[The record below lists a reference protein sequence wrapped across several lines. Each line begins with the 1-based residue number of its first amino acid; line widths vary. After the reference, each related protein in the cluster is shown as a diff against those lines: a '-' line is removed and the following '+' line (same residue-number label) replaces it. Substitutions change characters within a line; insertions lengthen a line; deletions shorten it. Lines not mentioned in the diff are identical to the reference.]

1 MYIKLAVPAT
11 AAFFALGPTR
21 FELHARRP
29 ADSLAM
35 ARFHRPS
42 EDEDDYEYSDLWV
55 RENSLYDY
63 ESGSD
68 DHVYEE
74 LRAATSGPEPSG
86 RRASVRACASAAAVQ
101 PAARGRDRAAA
112 AGTTVAAPAA
122 APARRSSSRAS
133 SRPPRAAAD
142 PPVLRPATR
151 GSSGGAGAVAVG
163 PPRPRA
169 PPGANAVASGRP
181 LAFSAAPKTPKAPWC
196 GPTHAYNRTIFCE
209 AVALVAAE
217 YARQA
222 AASVWDS
229 DPPKSNER
237 LDRMLK
243 SAAIRILVCEGSGL
257 LAAAN
262 DILAARA
269 QRPAAR
275 GSTSGG
281 ESRLRGERARP

>member
-1 MYIKLAVPAT
+1 M
-11 AAFFALGPTR
+11 
-21 FELHARRP
+21 
-29 ADSLAM
+29 
-35 ARFHRPS
+35 
-42 EDEDDYEYSDLWV
+42 
-55 RENSLYDY
+55 
-63 ESGSD
+63 
-68 DHVYEE
+68 
-74 LRAATSGPEPSG
+74 
-86 RRASVRACASAAAVQ
+86 
-101 PAARGRDRAAA
+101 
-112 AGTTVAAPAA
+112 
-122 APARRSSSRAS
+122 
-133 SRPPRAAAD
+133 
-142 PPVLRPATR
+142 
-151 GSSGGAGAVAVG
+151 
-163 PPRPRA
+163 
-169 PPGANAVASGRP
+169 
-181 LAFSAAPKTPKAPWC
+181 
-196 GPTHAYNRTIFCE
+196 
-209 AVALVAAE
+209 AAE

>member
-1 MYIKLAVPAT
+1 
-11 AAFFALGPTR
+11 
-21 FELHARRP
+21 
-29 ADSLAM
+29 M

-42 EDEDDYEYSDLWV
+42 EDEDDYEYSDFWV
-55 RENSLYDY
+55 RENSLYGY
-63 ESGSD
+63 ESDPD

-74 LRAATSGPEPSG
+74 LRAASSAPAPDG
-86 RRASVRACASAAAVQ
+86 RREGRRPRAAVAAIQ
-101 PAARGRDRAAA
+101 PTVRGRERERAAA
-112 AGTTVAAPAA
+112 AAEAAAA
-122 APARRSSSRAS
+122 APARRQSSRAS
-133 SRPPRAAAD
+133 SRPRRAAEAPSPQ
-142 PPVLRPATR
+142 PPAR
-151 GSSGGAGAVAVG
+151 GASVAAAVAA
-163 PPRPRA
+163 PARTRA

-181 LAFSAAPKTPKAPWC
+181 LAFSAAPKTPKSPWC

-243 SAAIRILVCEGSGL
+243 SAAIRILVCEGAGL

-262 DILAARA
+262 DVLAARA
-269 QRPAAR
+269 RRAAR
-275 GSTSGG
+275 AGTGTGTGAGAGAEAVGGSCA
-281 ESRLRGERARP
+281 RGRARP

>member
-1 MYIKLAVPAT
+1 MTATLRSNLYIKLAVPAT

-169 PPGANAVASGRP
+169 PPVLMLLRLAGRWRSARLRKRPRRPGVDRRTPTTERSFARPSRSWPPSTPGRRLPASGTR
-181 LAFSAAPKTPKAPWC
+181 TPQRA
-196 GPTHAYNRTIFCE
+196 T
-209 AVALVAAE
+209 
-217 YARQA
+217 
-222 AASVWDS
+222 S
-229 DPPKSNER
+229 DWI
-237 LDRMLK
+237 
-243 SAAIRILVCEGSGL
+243 AC
-257 LAAAN
+257 
-262 DILAARA
+262 
-269 QRPAAR
+269 
-275 GSTSGG
+275 
-281 ESRLRGERARP
+281 